1 LLPDDIRNAA
11 DVRAMLDAA
20 GIVDGLTRHSQTT
33 GDKPFGLDDPAP
45 APAPQ
50 PMTFRDTVDDGF
62 GEPISLAMLAEE
74 SYPANEGTGWGGEAA
89 NDIGLR
95 TRNAFS
101 SYLQQA
107 GISNAQIING
117 IDPNDENFPYVNV
130 AIPGVTETSI
140 VFPAMLTEEQWKTIN
155 EKILSER
162 AKGNQ
167 ITPQMFSNLGIE
179 NFMDIQSLRPNPGG
193 GGGGPLD

>member
-1 LLPDDIRNAA
+1 MKAS
-11 DVRAMLDAA
+11 
-20 GIVDGLTRHSQTT
+20 GIADGLSRHSQTT
-33 GDKPFGLDDPAP
+33 GENPFGFDAPAP
-45 APAPQ
+45 PPAPQ
-50 PMTFRDTVDDGF
+50 PMTFRDTVDDGY
-62 GEPISLAMLAEE
+62 GEPISLEMLAEDSFPE
-74 SYPANEGTGWGGEAA
+74 PDKNASL
-89 NDIGLR
+89 NDIGLA

-117 IDPNDENFPYVNV
+117 VEVINEGNIVGYGREELAYVNV

-140 VFPAMLTEEQWKTIN
+140 VFPAELTPQQWKAIN
-155 EKILSER
+155 ETILSER

-179 NFMDIQSLRPNPGG
+179 NFMGIQDFRPNSGDED
-193 GGGGPLD
+193 GPLD

>member
-1 LLPDDIRNAA
+1 
-11 DVRAMLDAA
+11 
-20 GIVDGLTRHSQTT
+20 
-33 GDKPFGLDDPAP
+33 
-45 APAPQ
+45 
-50 PMTFRDTVDDGF
+50 MTFRDTVEDGF
-62 GEPISLAMLAEE
+62 GDPISLEMLAEE
-74 SYPANEGTGWGGEAA
+74 SYPENAGTGMLGGLKEPA

-107 GISNAQIING
+107 GIPNAQIING
-117 IDPNDENFPYVNV
+117 IDPNDEDFPYVNV

-140 VFPAMLTEEQWKTIN
+140 VFPAMLTPQQWKAIN

-179 NFMDIQSLRPNPGG
+179 NFMDIQSLRPNAGG